1 MNKEQQFI
9 KAIENLKKFLK
20 EREKLQ
26 DVLKVISPTSTGVVE
41 IGGEFIDDYIDVM
54 KIAFNDQ
61 YNHIDWFVFE
71 NDFGENEFDVTID
84 NKETKI
90 TNSEVFYRVF
100 LKDNENK

>member
-9 KAIENLKKFLK
+9 ESIENLKKFLK

-26 DVLKVISPTSTGVVE
+26 DVIKVISPSSTGVVE

-54 KIAFNDQ
+54 KIAFNDP

-71 NDFGENEFDVTID
+71 NDFGENELDVTID

-90 TNSEVFYRVF
+90 TSSEIFYKVM